1 MSLKKKKRN
10 HLKPVKAC
18 FAFLEIQAKVKDKTI
33 EYSDMTVSGKCKYY
47 EVCLFVFI

>member
-1 MSLKKKKRN
+1 MSLKKQK

-33 EYSDMTVSGKCKYY
+33 KYSVLFIAFQNVSAIDKHD
-47 EVCLFVFI
+47 